1 MPEILMVEDNMNDV
15 AVAMRAFRRGSLDT
29 RVAVASDGDEA
40 IVLLKGLSRDELP
53 KVIFLDIKMPR
64 RDGWAVLREIREQGH
79 LRHVP
84 VVMVSWSDHEDDVRA
99 AYDLGANSY
108 MVKRF
113 DVLSPGDY
121 LVDAA
126 RYWLDLNRPE
136 R

>member
-1 MPEILMVEDNMNDV
+1 MPEILMVEDNMNDIT
-15 AVAMRAFRRGSLDT
+15 VAMRAFRRGSLDS
-29 RVAVASDGDEA
+29 RVSVVSDGEEA
-40 IVLLKGLSRDELP
+40 MLLLKGLSRDELP

-64 RDGWAVLREIREQGH
+64 CDGWAVLREIREQGH